1 MRTLHKMQFAVLALA
16 LSFTATGSATAA
28 SINYGGQTTANVTV
42 FYFSLPANTQLF
54 LRNWVTGGELMAPV
68 APLSGSGSVV
78 VPFSVLPPGPY
89 ELEVVGRDPGG
100 WVAQSVTFYV
110 FI

>member
-1 MRTLHKMQFAVLALA
+1 MRTLRAFTLAVLAGLT
-16 LSFTATGSATAA
+16 FTASAKAA
-28 SINYGGQTTANVTV
+28 SINYGSQTTANVTV

-54 LRNWVTGGELMAPV
+54 LRNWVTGGEVMAAV

-78 VPFSVLPPGPY
+78 VPFNVLSPGPY

>member
-1 MRTLHKMQFAVLALA
+1 MRTLRAFTLAALA
-16 LSFTATGSATAA
+16 GLAFTASAKAA
-28 SINYGGQTTANVTV
+28 SINYVSQTTANVTV

-54 LRNWVTGGELMAPV
+54 LRNWVTGGEVMAAVAPV
-68 APLSGSGSVV
+68 SGTGSVV
-78 VPFSVLPPGPY
+78 VPFNVLSPGPY
-89 ELEVVGRDPGG
+89 ELEVVGRVAGG

>member
-1 MRTLHKMQFAVLALA
+1 MRPLRAFTLAVLAGLT
-16 LSFTATGSATAA
+16 FTASAKAA
-28 SINYGGQTTANVTV
+28 SINYGSQTTANVTV

-54 LRNWVTGGELMAPV
+54 LRNWVTGGEVMAAV

-78 VPFSVLPPGPY
+78 VPFNVLSPGPY
-89 ELEVVGRDPGG
+89 ELEVVGRAAGA

>member
-1 MRTLHKMQFAVLALA
+1 M
-16 LSFTATGSATAA
+16 
-28 SINYGGQTTANVTV
+28 
-42 FYFSLPANTQLF
+42 FYSNLPANTQLY
-54 LRNWVTGGELMAPV
+54 LRNWVNGAEMMAAVPPV
-68 APLSGSGSVV
+68 SGTGSVV
-78 VPFSVLPPGPY
+78 VPFSVLPPGPF